1 MTFILV
7 ENKGN
12 MDKKAFLL
20 LLGYIGYLFLG
31 AAVFLHL
38 EKSIQ
43 VRSDG
48 LAVNAIIELSIII
61 HQLRRS
67 ENSALLFLIS
77 NPRKSSLY
85 LPSIGHL

>member
-1 MTFILV
+1 MTFVLV

-43 VRSDG
+43 VCEAFFVKQFLLKFRSTK
-48 LAVNAIIELSIII
+48 II
-61 HQLRRS
+61 
-67 ENSALLFLIS
+67 
-77 NPRKSSLY
+77 
-85 LPSIGHL
+85 

>member
-1 MTFILV
+1 MTFISV

-38 EKSIQ
+38 EKSNQ
-43 VRSDG
+43 VRRQ
-48 LAVNAIIELSIII
+48 ISI
-61 HQLRRS
+61 
-67 ENSALLFLIS
+67 F
-77 NPRKSSLY
+77 
-85 LPSIGHL
+85 